1 MKSQIIN
8 NQIFTTVS
16 KLTNHTRALIKEL
29 GVCDSVKDTNT
40 QAFEFLYE
48 LIKNHPSYDDKIIDF
63 KDFSISINDKN
74 RKALELN
81 IVKEDDSS
89 EVISWMCCC
98 SGKPKTDK
106 ELFNR
111 CLRNIITNQ
120 IYQFKNKN
128 KSCICELCK
137 KHSDNIHIDHYE
149 TTFKQ
154 IVDNFMCKYKLR
166 IPSAYERGRNNT
178 VVMLGDDVYIGELFY
193 KYHEQVATFR
203 VLCAK
208 CNLSRAKDGTD
219 IEIYDIIE
227 KKNEIF
233 YLKEYVISLD

>member
-16 KLTNHTRALIKEL
+16 KLTNHTRTIIKEL
-29 GVCDSVKDTNT
+29 GVCDSIKDTNT

-48 LIKNHPSYDDKIIDF
+48 LIKNHPSYDDKIIGF

-81 IVKEDDSS
+81 IVKEDDSI

-111 CLRNIITNQ
+111 CLRELIKYQ
-120 IYQFKNKN
+120 IYEYKNKHN
-128 KSCICELCK
+128 NNICELCK
-137 KHSDNIHIDHYE
+137 KQSDNIHIDHYVL
-149 TTFKQ
+149 TFKQ
-154 IVDNFMCKYKLR
+154 IVDNFMCKYKIR
-166 IPSAYERGRNNT
+166 IPSAYEKDGSNN
-178 VVMLGDDVYIGELFY
+178 VIMLGDDVYIGELFQR
-193 KYHEQVATFR
+193 YHQEVATFR
-203 VLCAK
+203 ILCAK
-208 CNLSRAKDGTD
+208 CNLSRGKDGTD
-219 IEIYDIIE
+219 VEIYDIVE
-227 KKNEIF
+227 KKNELF
-233 YLKEYVISLD
+233 YLKEYIVDLD